1 MRLAVGA
8 LVRAVRAV
16 GEDLMAGYY
25 QSCNCCGKEFSNALG
40 ARQYLE
46 HLSQSSYYGVRM
58 SPEATWALGA
68 KARAFLTGGKASGEP
83 LVCGTR
89 EAGSTPA
96 PPSTFQGW
104 VDAHYGGWRP
114 AGPDIIPCAYGWL
127 SFAGSPKAQE
137 YEAWR
142 RKHGI
147 GAG

>member
-46 HLSQSSYYGVRM
+46 HLSQSTYYGVRM

-68 KARAFLTGGKASGEP
+68 KAREFL
-83 LVCGTR
+83 
-89 EAGSTPA
+89 
-96 PPSTFQGW
+96 
-104 VDAHYGGWRP
+104 GGWPTQFYDWVAFFYP
-114 AGPDIIPCAYGWL
+114 AWKPTGPDIIPAAYGWL
-127 SFAGSPKAQE
+127 SFEGPKALE
-137 YEAWR
+137 YAAWR
-142 RKHGI
+142 KEHGI
-147 GAG
+147 GSG